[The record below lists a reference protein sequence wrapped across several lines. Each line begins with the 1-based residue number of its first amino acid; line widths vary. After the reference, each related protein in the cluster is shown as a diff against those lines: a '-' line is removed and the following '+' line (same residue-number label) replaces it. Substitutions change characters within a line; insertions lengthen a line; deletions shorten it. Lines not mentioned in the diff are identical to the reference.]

1 MPCVV
6 NIDCTALHLMVL
18 QCLMY
23 YVEHI
28 STRVANGE
36 ILPVCVSLVVVLL
49 KSSVT
54 TTALTLL
61 TTASPQGIIQSVKA
75 L

>member
-1 MPCVV
+1 
-6 NIDCTALHLMVL
+6 
-18 QCLMY
+18 MY

-36 ILPVCVSLVVVLL
+36 ILPACVFLVVVLL

-54 TTALTLL
+54 TTASTLL